1 MPATDLCGGDTHSL
15 TKAHHHRYLGVTLT
29 SDLSWSLHIANICK
43 KTRKQIGLL
52 NGNLYQFA
60 DSSILLKLYISLVK
74 PLTEYAFA
82 IWDLHLFKDILGFEK
97 FALESLSQEL
107 ESWLW
112 PSPQFGSSPKVVYK
126 EIFKSTYA
134 GSFASSQGRLLT
146 MIPHLLDRH
155 HPILTDSRTLYNCPL
170 YMHCQYWYSLF
181 HHLYWGLKLITL
193 WCCQQELF
201 VVL

>member
-15 TKAHHHRYLGVTLT
+15 TKAHHHRYLRVTLT

-52 NGNLYQFA
+52 NRNLYQFA

-107 ESWLW
+107 ES
-112 PSPQFGSSPKVVYK
+112 
-126 EIFKSTYA
+126 
-134 GSFASSQGRLLT
+134 
-146 MIPHLLDRH
+146 
-155 HPILTDSRTLYNCPL
+155 
-170 YMHCQYWYSLF
+170 
-181 HHLYWGLKLITL
+181 
-193 WCCQQELF
+193 
-201 VVL
+201 